1 MSPIGRVFIVLNL
14 VLAAGFAVLGGQ
26 LLQNQHNYKAQLAES
41 EAGRKADAETAA
53 STISQL
59 ELERTKFEVASTT
72 SQTGLDDARR
82 QIANLQDDNKRL
94 SQLTSDQAADLKK
107 AVSLQEAA
115 NTDAKA
121 AFKASQEAYNN
132 SIAAIKEKDEAVRAR
147 DDAQGENRDLKNTIA
162 SLNGTIGEKDQMIA
176 SLNRDNSENKLLIAA
191 AEANGFIR
199 SMAAPSLAGT
209 VTNASGRLC
218 TIAVGENPGNVD
230 IQSVINRMPF
240 SFAIYDDNGYKC
252 DAVATKYEA
261 SANAVLCTLKF
272 TKGETV
278 IKTGDKASTKP

>member
-26 LLQNQHNYKAQLAES
+26 LLQNQHNYKELLAQEQ
-41 EAGRKADAETAA
+41 EDREADAKTARN
-53 STISQL
+53 TISQL
-59 ELERTKFEVASTT
+59 ETERTKFEVASTT
-72 SQTGLDDARR
+72 SSTELTAAKL
-82 QIANLQDDNKRL
+82 QIAREQDDNKRL
-94 SQLTSDQAADLKK
+94 SQVTSDQAAELKK
-107 AVSLQEAA
+107 AVALQEAA

-121 AFKASQEAYNN
+121 AYKASQDAYNS
-132 SIAAIKEKDEAVRAR
+132 SIAAIASRDEAVRAR
-147 DDAQGENRDLKNTIA
+147 DDATGENRDLKNTIA
-162 SLNGTIGEKDQMIA
+162 SLNGTIDEKDLKIA
-176 SLNRDNSENKLLIAA
+176 SLDRDNSENRLLIAA

-240 SFAIYDDNGYKC
+240 AFAIYDDNGYKC
-252 DAVATKYEA
+252 DAIATKYEP
-261 SANAVLCTLKF
+261 SANAVLCTLRF
-272 TKGETV
+272 TRGEV
-278 IKTGDKASTKP
+278 IIRTGDKASTKP

>member
-14 VLAAGFAVLGGQ
+14 ALAAGFAVLGGQ
-26 LLQNQHNYKAQLAES
+26 LLQNQHNYKTLLSQEKDA
-41 EAGRKADAETAA
+41 RTADAEA
-53 STISQL
+53 SQLTISQL
-59 ELERTKFEVASTT
+59 EQERAKFEVASSTN
-72 SQTGLDDARR
+72 QTELTAARL
-82 QIANLQDDNKRL
+82 QIAREQDDNKRL
-94 SQLTSDQAADLKK
+94 SQLTSDQSAELKK
-107 AVSLQEAA
+107 AVTLQQAA

-121 AFKASQEAYNN
+121 AYAASQEAYKSSIA
-132 SIAAIKEKDEAVRAR
+132 SIAARDEAIRSR
-147 DDAQGENRDLKNTIA
+147 DEAQGENRDLKNTIA
-162 SLNGTIGEKDQMIA
+162 SLNGTIGEKDQQIA
-176 SLNRDNSENKLLIAA
+176 SLERDNSENKLLIAA

-252 DAVATKYEA
+252 DAIATKYEE
-261 SANAVLCTLKF
+261 SAKAVLCTLRY
-272 TKGETV
+272 TKGEVV
-278 IKTGDKASTKP
+278 IRTGDKASTKP

>member
-26 LLQNQHNYKAQLAES
+26 LLQNQHNYKSLLAQE
-41 EAGRKADAETAA
+41 KADRKSDQETAA
-53 STISQL
+53 NTISQL
-59 ELERTKFEVASTT
+59 EQERTKFEVASSTN
-72 SQTGLDDARR
+72 QTELTAARL

-94 SQLTSDQAADLKK
+94 EATTSSQAADLKK

-115 NTDAKA
+115 NADAKA
-121 AFKASQEAYNN
+121 AFAQAKEAYDS
-132 SIAAIKEKDEAVRAR
+132 SIAAIKAKDEAERAR
-147 DDAQGENRDLKNTIA
+147 DTAQGENRDLKNTIA
-162 SLNGTIGEKDQMIA
+162 SLNGTIGEKDQAIA
-176 SLNRDNSENKLLIAA
+176 ALQRDNSENKLLIAA

-240 SFAIYDDNGYKC
+240 AFAIYDDNGYKC

-261 SANAVLCTLKF
+261 SANAVLCTLRF

-278 IKTGDKASTKP
+278 IRTGDKASTKP

>member
-14 VLAAGFAVLGGQ
+14 VLASGFAVLGGQ
-26 LLQNQHNYKAQLAES
+26 LLTNQHNYKSQLADS
-41 EAGRKADAETAA
+41 EAGRKADADTAA
-53 STISQL
+53 NTISQL
-59 ELERTKFEVASTT
+59 ELERTKFQVASST
-72 SQTGLDDARR
+72 SETALNGARR

-107 AVSLQEAA
+107 AVSLQQAA

-121 AFKASQEAYNN
+121 AFVASQEAYKS
-132 SIAAIKEKDEAVRAR
+132 SIAAIKDKDDAVRAR
-147 DDAQGENRDLKNTIA
+147 DAAQGENRDLKNTIA

>member
-26 LLQNQHNYKAQLAES
+26 LLQNQHNYKSQLAQEK
-41 EAGRKADAETAA
+41 ADRKADAETAA
-53 STISQL
+53 TTISQL
-59 ELERTKFEVASTT
+59 EQERTKFEVASSTN
-72 SQTGLDDARR
+72 QTELTAARL

-94 SQLTSDQAADLKK
+94 EATTSSQAADLKK

-115 NTDAKA
+115 NSDAKA
-121 AFKASQEAYNN
+121 AFAQAKQAYDN
-132 SIAAIKEKDEAVRAR
+132 SIAAIKAKDEAERAR
-147 DDAQGENRDLKNTIA
+147 DAAQGENRDLKNTIA

-176 SLNRDNSENKLLIAA
+176 SLQRDNSENKLLIAA

-240 SFAIYDDNGYKC
+240 AFAIYDENGYKC

-261 SANAVLCTLKF
+261 SANAVLCTLRF

-278 IKTGDKASTKP
+278 IRTGDKASTKP